1 MTKGKQDE
9 IKHEG
14 EKGEAGGREGGGRDG
29 ERERGRDG
37 ERERRR
43 EGGGREGGG
52 REGETLI
59 VAASEGW
66 QQTVS

>member
-14 EKGEAGGREGGGRDG
+14 EKGEAGGREG
-29 ERERGRDG
+29 ETERG
-37 ERERRR
+37 R

>member
-1 MTKGKQDE
+1 MRGKKGKLE
-9 IKHEG
+9 
-14 EKGEAGGREGGGRDG
+14 
-29 ERERGRDG
+29 G
-37 ERERRR
+37 ERERR
-43 EGGGREGGG
+43 REGGG

>member
-43 EGGGREGGG
+43 EGGGREG
-52 REGETLI
+52 ETLI

>member
-14 EKGEAGGREGGGRDG
+14 EKGEAGGREGGGR
-29 ERERGRDG
+29 
-37 ERERRR
+37 
-43 EGGGREGGG
+43 
-52 REGETLI
+52 EGETLI

>member
-29 ERERGRDG
+29 ERERR
-37 ERERRR
+37 
-43 EGGGREGGG
+43 REGGG